1 MIYIP
6 SIPPF
11 SRSEKIADYE
21 ALCKPERWSEER
33 IKSADRIE
41 VALVVGS
48 VPLEAD
54 VTGKREG
61 RGGRILWYCIFKG
74 MVKFF
79 RTNCTYSTAHA
90 LYSNGSPLP
99 PRLPGLSQVIKSL
112 HANSLLENTP
122 KYTIAALS

>member
-1 MIYIP
+1 MMIVFQKKMIYIP

-33 IKSADRIE
+33 IKSADRME

-61 RGGRILWYCIFKG
+61 RKNI
-74 MVKFF
+74 VV
-79 RTNCTYSTAHA
+79 
-90 LYSNGSPLP
+90 LYFQGYGKTLP
-99 PRLPGLSQVIKSL
+99 
-112 HANSLLENTP
+112 
-122 KYTIAALS
+122 Y